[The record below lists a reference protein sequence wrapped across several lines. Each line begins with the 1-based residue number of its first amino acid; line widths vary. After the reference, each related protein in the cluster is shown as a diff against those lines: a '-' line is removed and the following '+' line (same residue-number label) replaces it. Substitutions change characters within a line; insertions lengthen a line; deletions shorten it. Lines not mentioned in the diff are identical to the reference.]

1 MTLMYIPGETFA
13 STTVLSAQ
21 TNFDFFW
28 DCHAVE
34 NCRRR
39 KLGCPENT
47 KSLKSHA
54 PEG

>member
-1 MTLMYIPGETFA
+1 MYIPGEPFA
-13 STTVLSAQ
+13 SATALSAQ

-39 KLGCPENT
+39 KQITNLLNDTQKPSN
-47 KSLKSHA
+47 LYISH
-54 PEG
+54 